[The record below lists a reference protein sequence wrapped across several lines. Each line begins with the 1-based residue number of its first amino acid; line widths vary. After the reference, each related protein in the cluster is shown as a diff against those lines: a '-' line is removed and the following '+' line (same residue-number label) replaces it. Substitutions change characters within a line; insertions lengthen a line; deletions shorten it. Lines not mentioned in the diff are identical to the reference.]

1 MQYILN
7 ILLLDLYRS
16 NTYKKLTDKIIV
28 DFARLTQMMYRSPV
42 FIHVF
47 TATIVDEEGG
57 KFTKRNIISMTQR
70 MIGRSTAESLY
81 NVFPKSGLEVFR
93 AGVSLLQLVVESRNE
108 SFKGMSH
115 EEEFRVR
122 VEEVL
127 NVLFGEVTQP
137 VVHGQLVSYMSG
149 NRGRI

>member
-1 MQYILN
+1 
-7 ILLLDLYRS
+7 
-16 NTYKKLTDKIIV
+16 
-28 DFARLTQMMYRSPV
+28 
-42 FIHVF
+42 
-47 TATIVDEEGG
+47 
-57 KFTKRNIISMTQR
+57 

-137 VVHGQLVSYMSG
+137 VVHGQLVSDMSG